1 MAYGAFMDAA
11 GMDENV
17 GRTASLSAT
26 DSPALPRSMAA
37 IGDSI
42 TQGFGADPLGL
53 GVATHLSWAT
63 GDNPGDPVHSHYE
76 RLLEA
81 GADIKDRAVNLA
93 VAGTRMAD
101 APRQA
106 RAAVAAEAD
115 YVTLLMGAN
124 DVCVWS
130 KAWMT
135 PIARFEARFRET
147 LEILIGG
154 LPNARIFV
162 LSIPDLYQIWTLL
175 HDHSTAKSTWGYVRP
190 CRSMFAKLSS
200 NKDRLKVRDRNIA
213 FNETLERVS
222 SEYGCHFDEHAVFE
236 RAYIADHL
244 GSDFFHPSVAGQRSL
259 AEVGWRS
266 GPWPRLGAEV

>member
-11 GMDENV
+11 GMDENT
-17 GRTASLSAT
+17 GRTASLNAT
-26 DSPALPRSMAA
+26 DSPPLPRSMAA

-42 TQGFGADPLGL
+42 TQGFGADPAGL
-53 GVATHLSWAT
+53 DVATHLSWAT
-63 GDNPGDPVHSHYE
+63 GHNPDDPVHSHYE

-81 GADIKDRAVNLA
+81 GADIRDRVLNLA
-93 VAGTRMAD
+93 LAGSRMAD

-124 DVCVWS
+124 DICVWS

-135 PIARFEARFRET
+135 PVPRFKAQFRET
-147 LEILIGG
+147 LEILKGG

-175 HDHSTAKSTWGYVRP
+175 QDDRTAKSTWGYVRP
-190 CRSMFAKLSS
+190 CRSMFAKLNST
-200 NKDRLKVRDRNIA
+200 KDRLKVRERNVA

-222 SEYGCHFDEHAVFE
+222 SEYDCHFDGHAVFE
-236 RAYIADHL
+236 RAYIVDHL

-259 AEVGWRS
+259 AEVSWRS
-266 GPWPRLGAEV
+266 GLWPALRR